1 MTSAVGPTVTTKT
14 TIPMPNPKPRLSAM
28 TVNYNQ
34 EVSSV
39 NSFTF
44 VKLLMRWRGSILK
57 SVRWELSMWCVAFA
71 AVQAVYR
78 CFMTSEQQRFFEH
91 AAIHLNI
98 RLVHIPLT
106 FMLGFFVTIVVD
118 RWRSVFTNIGFI
130 EKYVYIILYN
140 SNYNLS
146 AALSIGTLVH
156 GRDQAAKVLRR
167 TIIRYLV
174 LSQVL
179 VLRDISIRV
188 RRRFPSMESLVT
200 AGFVYK
206 DELEKMYECETVY
219 NKYWLPVHWANQLVY
234 KGFSEMKN
242 VDSVQSMNAILCN
255 IKEFRQSMEMLCK
268 YDWVPIPI
276 AYPQVVFLAVR
287 VYFLICLI
295 SRQYLLT
302 APASEAPSI
311 FPIMTILQFIFF
323 VGWMKVAEALL
334 NPLGEDD
341 DDFECNFLI
350 DKNMSTGMEIVDTCH
365 DSCPILK
372 LDEPDDRTMFW
383 CSRKTRATPSAITS
397 SARDKFHKVLN
408 MVHPSSPHSPSTKSF
423 GLSASLEEDRK

>member
-1 MTSAVGPTVTTKT
+1 MTSEKKSSTTT

-44 VKLLMRWRGSILK
+44 VKLLMTWRGSIWK
-57 SVRWELSMWCVAFA
+57 SVRWELTMWILAFA
-71 AVQAVYR
+71 VVQCFYR
-78 CFMTSEQQRFFEH
+78 YLMTENQQRFFEY
-91 AAIHLNI
+91 AAIHLNV

-130 EKYVYIILYN
+130 ENV
-140 SNYNLS
+140 
-146 AALSIGTLVH
+146 ALSVGTLVAGTDH
-156 GRDQAAKVLRR
+156 AAKVLRR

-179 VLRDISIRV
+179 VLRDISMRV

-200 AGFVYK
+200 EGFLYR
-206 DELEKMYECETVY
+206 DELEKMYKCETMY
-219 NKYWLPVHWANQLVY
+219 NKYWLPTHWANQLVH
-234 KGFSEMKN
+234 KAMFETKN
-242 VDSVQSMNAILCN
+242 VDSVQSMNSVLMN
-255 IKEFRQSMEMLCK
+255 IKDFRQSMEMLTK

-287 VYFLICLI
+287 VYFIICLI
-295 SRQYLLT
+295 SRQYLLS
-302 APASEAPSI
+302 APPTEAQSI
-311 FPIMTILQFIFF
+311 VPIMTILQFVFF

-341 DDFECNFLI
+341 DDFECNWLI
-350 DKNMSTGMEIVDTCH
+350 DRNMSTGIEIVDTCH
-365 DSCPILK
+365 DSCPPLK
-372 LDEPDDRTMFW
+372 LEEPDDEKGTMYW
-383 CSRKTRATPSAITS
+383 CHPTKNGSQAPPTAVAIS
-397 SARDKFHKVLN
+397 QHKNPFAKVLN
-408 MVHPSSPHSPSTKSF
+408 MVHPTTPESSPPSYRLNVPKQ
-423 GLSASLEEDRK
+423 